1 MKQIAEHITSSGS
14 NEISEV
20 GEGTSERTSKVLG
33 KEEIR
38 ELNQQF
44 DGVETEQ
51 ILHWIQK
58 KFGDNAALGTGFGP
72 SGVVL
77 AHIVAKRG
85 LDIPIFYL
93 DTSLFFKQ
101 TYELRDEL
109 EQELGIS
116 FIRVSTDLSLED
128 QEKEYGSELWKR
140 DPNKC
145 CYLRKVLPLKR
156 YLSDK
161 SAWITGVRRSQSDVR
176 KNTQH
181 FEWDPQN
188 EVLKINPLATWT
200 SEEVWTYIHLN
211 ELPYNP
217 LHDDGYPSIG
227 CIPCTHPVRP
237 GDHERAGRWLGLDK
251 TECGIHLPTQNND

>member
-1 MKQIAEHITSSGS
+1 MKQLAERVTSSDSGT
-14 NEISEV
+14 ISEV
-20 GEGTSERTSKVLG
+20 EVDGSERIPKVWE

-38 ELNQQF
+38 ELNQRF
-44 DGVETEQ
+44 DGAEPEV
-51 ILHWIQK
+51 ILEWLQK
-58 KFGDNAALGTGFGP
+58 EFGYDVVLGTGFGP
-72 SGVVL
+72 SGVTL
-77 AHIVAKRG
+77 THIVAKNG
-85 LDIPIFYL
+85 FDIPIFYL

-109 EQELGIS
+109 ERELGIT
-116 FIRVSTDLSLED
+116 FVRVSTDLSVED
-128 QEKEYGSELWKR
+128 QEKEFGSELWMR

-145 CYLRKVLPLKR
+145 CYLRKVLPLKN

-176 KNTQH
+176 KDTQH

-200 SEEVWTYIHLN
+200 SEEVWTYIYLN

-237 GDHERAGRWLGLDK
+237 GDHERAGRWTGLDK